1 MCVGLQNLAKTQTG
15 QLEIPPDLNGTVV
28 ELLYIVVP
36 GIPSFERIQALSAGS

>member
-28 ELLYIVVP
+28 ELLWNCCGTVVYCGP
-36 GIPSFERIQALSAGS
+36 WHPK